1 MNIIKHITNVR
12 ALQAFQLIRFVVL
25 FLINIIFSKSN
36 LKLGEIGTYET
47 FLLIAGGV
55 SFFWIGGMI
64 QSLLGV
70 YNNSETFGKSE
81 KNSIFFN
88 ITLVFLFLSILSAI
102 LVFFSQ
108 DFISKLFSLNGH
120 NIPYMKILFMYIV
133 LSGPVNLVEYFYLLI
148 NKPIH
153 IIVYGLST
161 FALQLV
167 CVTLPI
173 LLGYDL
179 GYGLY
184 GLLFVNILRFGILL
198 IIVYKYSELK
208 FSKDFLKEFL
218 KLSAPLILGILL
230 SGSAQYIDAFLVSY
244 KFDEAKLAVFRYGA
258 KEFPIFVLLIY
269 AYSNAMTPKFANKDN
284 LQSALLE
291 LKQEGKKLM
300 SWIYPSSILLILT
313 SKFLYPIVFNPN
325 FAESAVVFNVYLMII
340 VIRFLFTRPIVIG
353 FKETKVIFW
362 SSFFEI
368 ILNVTL
374 SLILINVWGIV
385 GVAVATL
392 ISYIFESLYLIIY
405 LKRKHNILPNS
416 YLSVKQ
422 YLFWTSLLIIAFV
435 FSFYI

>member
-1 MNIIKHITNVR
+1 MNIKKHITNVR

-36 LKLGEIGTYET
+36 LRLGEIGTYET

-55 SFFWIGGMI
+55 SFFWIGGMM

-81 KNSIFFN
+81 KNPIFFN
-88 ITLVFLFLSILSAI
+88 VTFIFLLLSTLSAI

-108 DFISKLFSLNGH
+108 GFISKLFSISGP

-133 LSGPVNLVEYFYLLI
+133 LSGPVNLIEYFYLLK

-153 IIVYGLST
+153 IVVYGLST
-161 FALQLV
+161 FSLQLV

-184 GLLFVNILRFGILL
+184 GLVFVNILRFGILL
-198 IIVYKYSELK
+198 VLVYKYSELK
-208 FSKDFLKEFL
+208 FSKDFLKEFF
-218 KLSAPLILGILL
+218 KLSSPLILGILL

-244 KFDEAKLAVFRYGA
+244 KFDEATLAVFRYGA
-258 KEFPIFVLLIY
+258 REFPFFVLLIY
-269 AYSNAMTPKFANKDN
+269 AFGNAMTPKFAHKEN
-284 LQSALLE
+284 LQSSLLE
-291 LKQEGKKLM
+291 LRQETNKLM
-300 SWIYPSSILLILT
+300 SWIFPSSILLILT
-313 SKFLYPIVFNPN
+313 SKYLYPIVFNPN

-340 VIRFLFTRPIVIG
+340 MIRFLFSKTILIG
-353 FKETKVIFW
+353 FKETKPILW
-362 SSFFEI
+362 SSVIEVVI
-368 ILNVTL
+368 NVTL

-392 ISYIFESLYLIIY
+392 ISYIFENLYLIIY
-405 LKRKHNILPNS
+405 LKRKHNISPNS
-416 YLSVKQ
+416 YLPVKP
-422 YLFWTSLLIIAFV
+422 YVLWTTLLIIAFA